1 MYRYEHQNVLQ
12 LRDRRGM
19 VLRIGSGP
27 RGGQNSRRK
36 TSEVWEK
43 TKTKTKDIS
52 HQVAETTRH
61 VADDVENAIA
71 KPDADARK
79 VEVTITDTGAQVA
92 RTLKAGKTAFVVT
105 NRGKERHNFEI
116 EGNSLEKR
124 FWLGIAANDTKTLQ
138 VDLKPGTYEADCGIK
153 EHTGREQKVKLTVK

>member
-1 MYRYEHQNVLQ
+1 MSIKTFCSCVT
-12 LRDRRGM
+12 
-19 VLRIGSGP
+19 VAAWFCGSVPG
-27 RGGQNSRRK
+27 RAEDKTAGEK